1 MGKKLFVIPHDGSF
15 RGDNIF
21 QCPPCHDI
29 PYRDGM
35 TIKHVRAA
43 IRSQGSK
50 QGVGFCAENP
60 DDPDSLLYQE
70 IKECVGAWVVD
81 QRTLR
86 ACQAV
91 WPPDGCGHDGAVYSC
106 NRSAK
111 HVADEL
117 CVKTI
122 GRKAR

>member
-15 RGDNIF
+15 DGDNVF
-21 QCPPCHDI
+21 QCPPCYDI
-29 PYRDGM
+29 PYTDNM
-35 TIKHVRAA
+35 TIKQVRAA
-43 IRSQGSK
+43 IRAKGIED
-50 QGVGFCAENP
+50 GTEDP
-60 DDPDSLLYQE
+60 DDPNSLLYSE

-81 QRTLR
+81 QRALK

-106 NRSAK
+106 NSSAK
-111 HVADEL
+111 HVVDEL